1 MDMQGGKPPVE
12 PGSQHVQQMQQHD
25 RIHAA
30 AQANEDV
37 TVLGKKRREARRNS
51 VS

>member
-1 MDMQGGKPPVE
+1 M
-12 PGSQHVQQMQQHD
+12 QQMQQHD

-30 AQANEDV
+30 AQTDEDV
-37 TVLGKKRREARRNS
+37 TVLGEKRRKARRDG

>member
-1 MDMQGGKPPVE
+1 MNMQGGKFPLETRGKCVK
-12 PGSQHVQQMQQHD
+12 QMQQHD

-30 AQANEDV
+30 AQTDQDV
-37 TVLGKKRREARRNS
+37 TVTWKKRREARRNS